1 MRPQQLSKSIVT
13 SGKRM
18 KTFLIGCGLLVLLGA
33 GCVSKSK
40 ANAQARAAYL
50 AGKQQG
56 MAMKVNGPSV
66 WFVGNV
72 HQPIV
77 PWTEGL
83 TLARAL
89 VTANYLGQNDP
100 SQITIYRPGQP
111 PTKVDPKDLLRGAD
125 LPLEA
130 GDRIDIR
137 P

>member
-1 MRPQQLSKSIVT
+1 
-13 SGKRM
+13 M
-18 KTFLIGCGLLVLLGA
+18 KTLVIGCSLLVLVA
-33 GCVSKSK
+33 TGCVTKSK
-40 ANAQARAAYL
+40 ANAQARAAYF

-56 MAMKVNGPSV
+56 MAMKINGPSV

-72 HQPIV
+72 HQQIV

-83 TLARAL
+83 TLAHAL

-100 SQITIYRPGQP
+100 SEITVFRPGQP
-111 PTKVDPKDLLRGAD
+111 PIKVDPKDLLRGAD

>member
-1 MRPQQLSKSIVT
+1 MTAQPLSKLIVT
-13 SGKRM
+13 FGKRM
-18 KTFLIGCGLLVLLGA
+18 KMLAIFCTLLVLA
-33 GCVSKSK
+33 ATGCVSKSK
-40 ANAQARAAYL
+40 ADAQARAAYL

-56 MAMKVNGPSV
+56 MALKVNGPSV

-77 PWTEGL
+77 PWTDGL

-89 VTANYLGQNDP
+89 LTANYLGQNDP

-111 PTKVDPKDLLRGAD
+111 PVNVDVKELLRGLD